1 MLNFNQ
7 FILLLKGLKLTLE
20 ISILGMLAGSIIGIV
35 IGFLRASK
43 NPIIKN
49 ISRIYVEIFRGSPLL
64 IQLFIIYYGLPILFN
79 VSVSA
84 FVTALIAV
92 TLYTSG
98 YMAEVFKASIEA
110 ISITQWES
118 AYSLGL
124 PYPVIALQIILPQ
137 ALRIALPPAI
147 GVLILVIKDSSLASV
162 IGFTE
167 LTRMSNIVRAQTFT
181 TFNVYAIAALL
192 YFIVCYAI
200 SRLGNYL
207 EKRIGDNEIYK
218 INY

>member
-7 FILLLKGLKLTLE
+7 FILLLKGARLTLE
-20 ISILGMLAGSIIGIV
+20 ISILAMLAGSIIGIF

-43 NPIIKN
+43 NPVIRN
-49 ISRIYVEIFRGSPLL
+49 IFRIYVDIFRGSPLI
-64 IQLFIIYYGLPILFN
+64 IQLFIIYYGLPIIFDLD
-79 VSVSA
+79 VSA
-84 FVTALIAV
+84 FFTAFIAI

-110 ISITQWES
+110 VSITQWES

-124 PYPVIALQIILPQ
+124 TYPVIALKIILPQ
-137 ALRIALPPAI
+137 ALKIAVPPSI

-181 TFNVYAIAALL
+181 TFDVYAMAALL
-192 YFIVCYAI
+192 YFIICYSI
-200 SRLGNYL
+200 SLLGSYL
-207 EKRIGDNEIYK
+207 EKRIGSSELHK